1 MNQEAVAGMILSV
14 IAILV
19 IVGGAMCGFELGKKH
34 VQNEAVQFDH
44 AYWHEKTKEFHWR
57 HIEERYTE

>member
-1 MNQEAVAGMILSV
+1 MILSV